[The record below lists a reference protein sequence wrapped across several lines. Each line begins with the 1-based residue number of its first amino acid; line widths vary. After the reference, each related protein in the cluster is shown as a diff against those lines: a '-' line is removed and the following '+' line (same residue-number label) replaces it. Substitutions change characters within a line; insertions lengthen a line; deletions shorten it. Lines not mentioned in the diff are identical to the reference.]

1 MEDTKTIPYSS
12 PKKENNIDDSET
24 IIYAS
29 PRRGREDEIDKK
41 IYKKPKLEIAIGIEK
56 QAVEDEKKL
65 SKVN

>member
-1 MEDTKTIPYSS
+1 MDETKTIPYSS

-41 IYKKPKLEIAIGIEK
+41 IYKKPKLETAIGI
-56 QAVEDEKKL
+56 
-65 SKVN
+65 